1 MIYIYIMIYIMI
13 LYYNDSIDSLCT
25 FFTCLP
31 LILTFYVTM
40 VHLSKLRRLHWYNTL
55 NFSY

>member
-1 MIYIYIMIYIMI
+1 MIYIMI